1 MEGKNKY
8 LNLLDGIFPV
18 LPYSCQT
25 WIIIFLVSEGN
36 KIICPHQLR
45 AQPFVDSIVV
55 DVKCSCYMSFDE
67 ESSDATKP
75 LADRPPRIISSLN

>member
-18 LPYSCQT
+18 LPYSRQT

-36 KIICPHQLR
+36 KIICPHQL
-45 AQPFVDSIVV
+45 
-55 DVKCSCYMSFDE
+55 
-67 ESSDATKP
+67 
-75 LADRPPRIISSLN
+75 